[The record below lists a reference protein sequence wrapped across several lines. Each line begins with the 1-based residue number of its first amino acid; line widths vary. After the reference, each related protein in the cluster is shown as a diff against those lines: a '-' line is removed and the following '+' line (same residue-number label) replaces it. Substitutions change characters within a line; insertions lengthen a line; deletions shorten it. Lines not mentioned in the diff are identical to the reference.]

1 MDAGNLL
8 KPLLARGELHC
19 IGATTLKEYR
29 EYIEKDPALERRFQ
43 KVQVNEPTVED
54 TVSILRGLK
63 DRFEVHH
70 RVSISDRAI
79 VAAASLSDRYIT
91 DRFLPDKAIDL
102 IDEACATI
110 RTEIDSLPEEV
121 DRISRRVTQ
130 LEIEEA
136 ALKKEKD
143 ENSKQRL
150 EALQKELANLK
161 DELNVLK
168 LQWEKE
174 KQVIHGVA
182 DLKKELEG
190 ARRALEDAQARGE
203 YEKAAELQYGKIPS
217 LEKQIAEVEAMQ
229 RDESGK
235 ETRLLRENVT
245 EEEIAEII
253 SRWTGIPIAKLVQG
267 EREKLLNLKQELKR
281 RVMGQD
287 DAIDLVGDAII
298 RARAGIKDPHR
309 PIGSF
314 LFLGP
319 TGVGKTEIAKALAEF
334 LFDSE
339 EHIVR
344 IDMSEY
350 MEKHAVSRLVGAPP
364 GYVGYEEGGQLTE
377 AIRRKPYS
385 IVLLDEIEKAHPDV
399 FNILL
404 QILDDGRITDS
415 QGRTVDFK
423 NTIIIM
429 TSNIGSHI
437 LLENS
442 DFEQAQ
448 EQVLEVLRDYF
459 KPELLNR
466 IDEIITF
473 NPLSESIIYQIVDK
487 FIAQLNARLAEQRIT
502 VRLTDAAHA
511 YVAEAGFDS
520 VYGARPLKRF
530 IQRTLETKIARALI
544 AGEIEMDTTVV
555 VDAVDGEIVLSYEKE

>member
-1 MDAGNLL
+1 M
-8 KPLLARGELHC
+8 
-19 IGATTLKEYR
+19 
-29 EYIEKDPALERRFQ
+29 
-43 KVQVNEPTVED
+43 
-54 TVSILRGLK
+54 
-63 DRFEVHH
+63 
-70 RVSISDRAI
+70 SISDRAI
-79 VAAASLSDRYIT
+79 VAAATLSDRYIT

-110 RTEIDSLPEEV
+110 RTEIDSLPEEL
-121 DRISRRVTQ
+121 DRINRRVMQ

-136 ALKKEKD
+136 ALKKETD
-143 ENSKQRL
+143 EFSKQRL
-150 EALQKELANLK
+150 HTLQKELADLK

-174 KQVIHGVA
+174 KQAIHGVA
-182 DLKKELEG
+182 DLKKELEL
-190 ARRALEDAQARGE
+190 ARRQLEDAQARGE
-203 YEKAAELQYGKIPS
+203 YEKAAELQYGKIPG

-229 RDESGK
+229 QDEAGK
-235 ETRLLRENVT
+235 ENRLLRENVT
-245 EEEIAEII
+245 EEEIGEII
-253 SRWTGIPIAKLVQG
+253 SRWTGIPVAKLVQG
-267 EREKLLNLKQELKR
+267 EREKLLNLKEDLRR

-287 DAIDLVGDAII
+287 AAIDLVGDAII

-377 AIRRKPYS
+377 AVRRKPYS

-437 LLENS
+437 LLENP

-448 EQVLEVLRDYF
+448 EQVLDVLREYF

-473 NPLSESIIYQIVDK
+473 NPLSSSIIYQIVDK
-487 FIAQLNARLAEQRIT
+487 FIAQLNARLTEQRIH
-502 VRLTDAAHA
+502 VVLTDAAHE
-511 YVAEAGFDS
+511 YVASAGFDS

-530 IQRTLETKIARALI
+530 IQRTIETKLARALI
-544 AGEIEMDTTVV
+544 AGQIEMDTTVV
-555 VDAVDGEIVLSYEKE
+555 VDVQDGEIVLKFEK